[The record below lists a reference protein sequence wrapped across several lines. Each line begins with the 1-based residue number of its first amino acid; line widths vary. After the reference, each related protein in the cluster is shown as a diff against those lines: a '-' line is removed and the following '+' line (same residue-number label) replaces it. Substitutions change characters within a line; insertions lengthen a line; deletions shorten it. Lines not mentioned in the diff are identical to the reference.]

1 MPIYE
6 YRCPKGHT
14 FERFQSMTAPAPE
27 KCDVCSATPLEIV
40 LYPVAVHY
48 KGSGF
53 YSTDYGKKGAAAA
66 KKDGGE
72 SGGSSSGDSG
82 GAAGVFFESPLLPHA
97 TASAAMSIAR
107 VMSQSSVVWR
117 CVYMVV
123 PREEYWLARRRGSPT
138 KAPTRVAQRRSTLGP
153 RRRPEQLY

>member
-27 KCDVCSATPLEIV
+27 KCDVCGASPVEIV

-48 KGSGF
+48 KGSGL

-72 SGGSSSGDSG
+72 SGSSSGDSGGGSSSGDSG
-82 GAAGVFFESPLLPHA
+82 SKSDSGS
-97 TASAAMSIAR
+97 TKKSDSASTPKPEKK
-107 VMSQSSVVWR
+107 SS
-117 CVYMVV
+117 
-123 PREEYWLARRRGSPT
+123 S
-138 KAPTRVAQRRSTLGP
+138 SD
-153 RRRPEQLY
+153 

>member
-27 KCDVCSATPLEIV
+27 KCDVCGASPLEIV

-53 YSTDYGKKGAAAA
+53 YSTDYGKKGKAAA

-72 SGGSSSGDSG
+72 GGSSSGDSG
-82 GAAGVFFESPLLPHA
+82 GGESSSGDSG
-97 TASAAMSIAR
+97 TKSDSGSTTKSDSASTTPKPEKK
-107 VMSQSSVVWR
+107 SS
-117 CVYMVV
+117 
-123 PREEYWLARRRGSPT
+123 S
-138 KAPTRVAQRRSTLGP
+138 SD
-153 RRRPEQLY
+153 

>member
-27 KCDVCSATPLEIV
+27 KCDVCGASPVEIV

-53 YSTDYGKKGAAAA
+53 YSTDYGKKGKAAA

-72 SGGSSSGDSG
+72 GGSSSGDSG
-82 GAAGVFFESPLLPHA
+82 GSSSGDSSTKSDSGSTTKSDVAS
-97 TASAAMSIAR
+97 TAKPEKK
-107 VMSQSSVVWR
+107 SS
-117 CVYMVV
+117 
-123 PREEYWLARRRGSPT
+123 S
-138 KAPTRVAQRRSTLGP
+138 SD
-153 RRRPEQLY
+153 

>member
-27 KCDVCSATPLEIV
+27 KCDICGATPVEIV
-40 LYPVAVHY
+40 LFPVAVHY

-53 YSTDYGKKGAAAA
+53 YSTDYGKKGKAAA

-72 SGGSSSGDSG
+72 GGSSSGDSGGGDSGGSSSGDSG
-82 GAAGVFFESPLLPHA
+82 TKSDSGS
-97 TASAAMSIAR
+97 TTKSDSASTTKPEKK
-107 VMSQSSVVWR
+107 SSS
-117 CVYMVV
+117 
-123 PREEYWLARRRGSPT
+123 GD
-138 KAPTRVAQRRSTLGP
+138 
-153 RRRPEQLY
+153 